1 MAAKK
6 VNFTLPRGL
15 VRRIRKLPLRKKSE
29 LVKQAIEKEL
39 DRQDAMAM
47 LGRMWGKVIWKVGN
61 HPDLLRPKDFARYR
75 VVKGRA
81 AS

>member
-6 VNFTLPRGL
+6 VNFTLPTEL
-15 VRRIRKLPLRKKSE
+15 VRRIKKLSPGTRSE
-29 LVKQAIEKEL
+29 FVKQAIEKEL
-39 DRQDAMAM
+39 DRQDAMAT

-61 HPDLLRPKDFARYR
+61 HPDLLRPTDFARYR
-75 VVKGRA
+75 VVKDRA